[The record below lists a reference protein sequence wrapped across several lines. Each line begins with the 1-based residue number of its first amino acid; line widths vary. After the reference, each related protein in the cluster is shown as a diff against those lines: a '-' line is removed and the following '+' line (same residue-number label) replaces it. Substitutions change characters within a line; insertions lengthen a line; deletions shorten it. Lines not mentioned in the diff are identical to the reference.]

1 VLLLDGDMT
10 PLSLLP
16 MDLPASMDDIIS
28 NHTSPTM
35 KRISETVAV
44 SFQHRNTTNGV
55 DEYFQFLYFVDL
67 QEFLPKA
74 RDIAPQKPPE
84 PEHRSIITRVVEIVV
99 RAFNWIFR
107 R

>member
-1 VLLLDGDMT
+1 
-10 PLSLLP
+10 
-16 MDLPASMDDIIS
+16 MDDIIS